1 LISSITTVPST
12 PGEIAVIGSGI
23 AVSAARVRLAGARRR
38 GAEDRAVVVRVAGL
52 RAAALRFAVP
62 AARRV
67 RVADRL
73 AVVVA
78 RRRVDAARAPA
89 PLAI

>member
-1 LISSITTVPST
+1 MISSITTVPST

-38 GAEDRAVVVRVAGL
+38 GADDRAGVERVAGL
-52 RAAALRFAVP
+52 RVALRFAVP